1 MLSGC
6 ALNMGRWAPG
16 LQCLVFGH
24 VSFCLLILE
33 HYLGPQMT
41 SFGFC
46 SSGVSTRINGITVT
60 SMNLRDH
67 DIVHVC
73 EGVLASEGWRHP
85 FYVFLRGGGLSL
97 GDRVTSVG
105 Q

>member
-1 MLSGC
+1 
-6 ALNMGRWAPG
+6 
-16 LQCLVFGH
+16 
-24 VSFCLLILE
+24 
-33 HYLGPQMT
+33 
-41 SFGFC
+41 
-46 SSGVSTRINGITVT
+46 
-60 SMNLRDH
+60 MNLRDH